1 MGAIAMARLV
11 IKGIHNLGYDTNV
24 CKLIPSLA
32 PTYAVNFSSG
42 GAAGLVTLSD
52 FFPAGITITAKA
64 VANTGYAFTGWSGD
78 LNSQNAVTTFIM
90 GNAPKNITATFR
102 PQ

>member
-1 MGAIAMARLV
+1 MAKLV
-11 IKGIHNLGYDTNV
+11 IQGIHNLGYDTNI

-52 FFPAGITITAKA
+52 AFPAGITITAKA
-64 VANTGYAFTGWSGD
+64 VANPGHAFTGWSGD
-78 LNSQNAVTTFIM
+78 LSSQNAVTPFIM
-90 GNAPKNITATFR
+90 GSAPQNITANFS
-102 PQ
+102 P